1 MIHRWRPKSIACSAL
16 GMTAAL
22 ALGCSGFVGHRATGG
37 GATSGGGNTT
47 GGPGGTG
54 TSTTGQGGAGG
65 TGMITP
71 GVFAPAGTR
80 LRRLTSLEYRN
91 SVVDLLGAGTQVTVE
106 LEKDTSYNNLTA
118 VAASTIALSATL
130 TEQLETSA
138 LALASAL
145 VKDTARRTKVVG
157 CTPTGAA
164 DEACMRTFVTNF
176 GRRAFRRPLTTDEIT
191 QYAAL
196 GKTAMTTLS
205 DFWGGVEYVV
215 AGFLQSPGFIYR
227 TEIGA
232 TDPAAPAGARALGG
246 YELAAR
252 LSYFLWGSTPD
263 DALLT
268 AANDN
273 SLVTAAGLTTQIER
287 LRASPRVQDSLVEV
301 FSQVLRLG
309 EVDALSQSPTLF
321 PAAASVTLGASMR
334 GETQALLRN
343 LLGRDGDYREL
354 FTTTQTFVNAELASL
369 YGVPAPSGTGLVATA
384 LPASGPRGGLLGHA
398 SFLALNAHPDGTSPT
413 LRGKFIVETLLCRSI
428 PPPPNDV
435 ITEIPEADK
444 AKTKR
449 DQLRVHQTLN
459 TCAVCHTL
467 MDPIGLAL
475 EHFDA
480 IGAYRDTD
488 RGMPLDV
495 TGTVSG
501 KSFNGARE
509 LGQLLANGLV
519 TADGHSQTAEC
530 VVRNLL
536 RVATGRLEH
545 AGDAPVVTSVTTAFA
560 GDTYRLSTALAKVAA
575 SDSFRFV
582 GEPQ

>member
-1 MIHRWRPKSIACSAL
+1 
-16 GMTAAL
+16 
-22 ALGCSGFVGHRATGG
+22 V
-37 GATSGGGNTT
+37 
-47 GGPGGTG
+47 GGTG
-54 TSTTGQGGAGG
+54 TTTPA
-65 TGMITP
+65 
-71 GVFAPAGTR
+71 VFAPVGTR
-80 LRRLTSLEYRN
+80 LRRLTSVEYRN

-118 VAASTIALSATL
+118 VAASTIALSAAL

-145 VKDTARRTKVVG
+145 VKDTARRQKVVG
-157 CTPTGAA
+157 CTPTGAT
-164 DEACMRTFVTNF
+164 DETCMRTFVTNF
-176 GRRAFRRPLTTDEIT
+176 GRRAFRRPLTTEEVT
-191 QYAAL
+191 QYVTL

-252 LSYFLWGSTPD
+252 LSYFLWGTTPD

-273 SLVTAAGLTTQIER
+273 VLGTADGLSQQIER
-287 LRASPRVQDSLVEV
+287 MRASPRTRDAIVEV
-301 FSQVLRLG
+301 LSQMLRLG
-309 EVDALSQSPTLF
+309 EVDALSQSPTIF
-321 PAAASVTLGASMR
+321 PAAASATLGASMR
-334 GETQALLRN
+334 GETQSLIRDLLA
-343 LLGRDGDYREL
+343 RDGDYREL
-354 FTTTQTFVNAELASL
+354 FTTTNTFINAELAGL
-369 YGVPAPSGTGLVATA
+369 YGVRAPTGTGLVATA
-384 LPASGPRGGLLGHA
+384 LPADGPRAGLLGQA

-413 LRGKFIVETLLCRSI
+413 MRGKFIVEALLCRSI

-435 ITEIPEADK
+435 VTEIPDADK
-444 AKTKR
+444 GKTKR
-449 DQLRVHQTLN
+449 EQLMVHQTLDS
-459 TCAVCHTL
+459 CASCHTL
-467 MDPIGLAL
+467 MDPLGLAL
-475 EHFDA
+475 EHFDG
-480 IGAYRDTD
+480 IGAYRQTD
-488 RGMPLDV
+488 RGMALDV
-495 TGTVSG
+495 TGTVGG

-509 LGQLLANGLV
+509 LGGLLADGLLTANGQ
-519 TADGHSQTAEC
+519 SQTAEC

-545 AGDAPVVTSVTTAFA
+545 AGDAPVVSNVTAAFA
-560 GDTYRLSTALAKVAA
+560 GDSYRLGTALAKVAS

>member
-1 MIHRWRPKSIACSAL
+1 LA
-16 GMTAAL
+16 AAL
-22 ALGCSGFVGHRATGG
+22 SLGCTGSVGHRGVGA

-47 GGPGGTG
+47 GGPGAGGTG

-65 TGMITP
+65 TGTITP

-138 LALASAL
+138 LALANAL
-145 VKDTARRTKVVG
+145 VKDTTRRQRVVG
-157 CTPTGAA
+157 CTPTGAT
-164 DEACMRTFVTNF
+164 DETCMRTFVTTF
-176 GRRAFRRPLTTDEIT
+176 GRRAFRRPLTPEEIT
-191 QYAAL
+191 QYVGL
-196 GKTAMTTLS
+196 GRTAMTTLS

-232 TDPAAPAGARALGG
+232 TAAAAPAGARALDG
-246 YELAAR
+246 YELATR
-252 LSYFLWGSTPD
+252 LSYFLWGTTPD

-268 AANDN
+268 AAGDN
-273 SLVTAAGLTTQIER
+273 ALATPAGLAPQIER
-287 LRASPRVQDSLVEV
+287 LRASPRVQDSTVEM

-321 PAAASVTLGASMR
+321 PAAASATLGVSMR
-334 GETQALLRN
+334 GETQSVLRD

-354 FTTTQTFVNAELASL
+354 FTTTRTFVNAELASL
-369 YGVPAPSGTGLVATA
+369 YGVPAPSGSGLAATT
-384 LPASGPRGGLLGHA
+384 LPASGPRAGLLGHA

-413 LRGKFIVETLLCRSI
+413 LRGKFIVEALLCRSI

-435 ITEIPEADK
+435 VTEIPEADRS
-444 AKTKR
+444 KTKR
-449 DQLRVHQTLN
+449 EQLRVHQTLD
-459 TCAVCHTL
+459 TCAGCHTL

-480 IGAYRDTD
+480 IGAYRETD
-488 RGMPLDV
+488 RGMALDV

-509 LGQLLANGLV
+509 LGQLLANGLL
-519 TADGHSQTAEC
+519 TPDGHAQTAEC

-545 AGDAPVVTSVTTAFA
+545 AGDAPVVSSVTAAFA
-560 GDTYRLSTALAKVAA
+560 AGAYRLGTALAKVAE